1 MKPRPYQTAAF
12 QAAINWMKACIEPA
26 VIEAATGAGK
36 SLIVAMIAEWITRQ
50 SGKKVLCLAPSKEL
64 TEQNYERYL
73 SYGNPASFYSSSL
86 GKSMAHDVVFGT
98 PLTVKNALDK
108 FGDQFACII
117 IDECHGITSTV
128 KNIVE
133 TIKGKNKN
141 VRVIGLSATPYRL
154 GSGYIYQ
161 YDESGDPVPESETHN
176 PYFNRLLCRI
186 TAQELIA
193 LGYLTKPVACE
204 HEAQSYDTSGL
215 TVNSMGKFEGVDEAF
230 EGMGRK
236 TSAIVSEIVELSKNR
251 QGVVIFAATLRH
263 AKEVFDSLPPAISA
277 LVDGKTG
284 KKEREQIVKR
294 FKQRQIKYLVN
305 VGVFTTGFDAPHVD
319 VVALLRAT
327 ESVGLMQQMIGR
339 GLRLFDGKDNCLVLD
354 YAENIERH
362 CPNGDLFDPTIK
374 AIKPSDGEIVVEAK
388 CPMCATTN
396 QFAGRPNPD
405 DFAVDDYGYFVDLMG
420 SQIKNDDEKPI
431 PAHFGRRCFGQQI
444 INGES
449 ERCEYRWSSKDCP
462 DCEHPNDIAA
472 RFCELCDCELV
483 DPNEKLRLDFQRI
496 KADPYSLSTD
506 RVLSWQ
512 CRKHVSAAG
521 NDTLRVTYTT
531 EYRSF
536 DVWYMPKRLRL
547 WSSLCGEVFGKE
559 APDVDTFLQY
569 VNTHGRMPRTV
580 TVKRDKGSKF
590 FTIYS
595 HGAPADEMPN

>member
-1 MKPRPYQTAAF
+1 MLRPYQQAAF
-12 QAAINWMKACIEPA
+12 DAAIAWMKSCIEPA

-36 SLIVAMIAEWITRQ
+36 SHIVAAIAEWVSINT
-50 SGKKVLCLAPSKEL
+50 GKKVLCLAPSKEL
-64 TEQNYERYL
+64 TEQNHEKYL
-73 SYGNPASFYSSSL
+73 ATGNPASFYSSSL

-108 FGDQFACII
+108 FGPQFAAVIV
-117 IDECHGITSTV
+117 DECHGITNTV
-128 KNIVE
+128 KAIIRNIR
-133 TIKGKNKN
+133 KRNQN

-161 YDESGDPVPESETHN
+161 YDENGDPVPEHQCRE

-193 LGYLTKPVACE
+193 LDYLTKPVACE
-204 HEAQSYDTSGL
+204 HEAQSYDTSAL
-215 TVNSMGKFEGVDEAF
+215 VLNKMGQFEGVDEAF

-263 AKEVFDSLPPAISA
+263 AAEVFESLPKAISA
-277 LVDGKTG
+277 LVDGNTK
-284 KKEREQIVKR
+284 KKERERIVRR
-294 FKQRQIKYLVN
+294 FKQREIKYLVN

-339 GLRLFDGKDNCLVLD
+339 GLRLFDGKENCLVLD

-362 CPNGDLFDPTIK
+362 CPHGDLFDPAIK
-374 AIKPSDGEIVVEAK
+374 AVRPSDGELIVEAR
-388 CPMCATTN
+388 CPLCATN
-396 QFAGRPNPD
+396 NHFGGRPNPD
-405 DFAVDDYGYFVDLMG
+405 EFAISEDGYFVDLMG
-420 SQIKNDDEKPI
+420 QPIKNDNDKPI

-462 DCEHPNDIAA
+462 DCDHHNDIAA

-483 DPNEKLRLDFQRI
+483 DPNERLRLDFQRI
-496 KADPYSLSTD
+496 KADPYSVSTD
-506 RVLSWQ
+506 KVISWE
-512 CRKHVSAAG
+512 CRKHISAAG
-521 NDTLRVTYTT
+521 NDTLRVSYTT
-531 EYRSF
+531 EYRTF
-536 DVWYMPKRLRL
+536 DVWYLPKKQRL
-547 WSSLCGEVFGKE
+547 WSSLCGEVFGKD
-559 APDVDTFLQY
+559 APDVDTFLKY
-569 VNTHGRMPRTV
+569 VNSHGRMPRTV

-590 FTIYS
+590 YTIYS
-595 HGAPADEMPN
+595 HGAPADEMPD